1 MTVAFYFIIIFF
13 SNSDDSITKQL
24 RQTFMENLLGT
35 YRELERSFMENIY
48 ELQKAFGFQTLWKL
62 DDVISSLRRIASES
76 AFGTGRL
83 NGAVQLQNVLTR
95 VQRIKSKAKRCFT
108 RLKYSTNVQ
117 RWSFNNTKDKQVK
130 VFKYLELF
138 RTVEAK

>member
-1 MTVAFYFIIIFF
+1 
-13 SNSDDSITKQL
+13 
-24 RQTFMENLLGT
+24 
-35 YRELERSFMENIY
+35 MENIY

-62 DDVISSLRRIASES
+62 DDVIKSFRRIALES

-83 NGAVQLQNVLTR
+83 NGAFQLQNVLTR

-117 RWSFNNTKDKQVK
+117 RWSFNNTKDKQVGD
-130 VFKYLELF
+130 
-138 RTVEAK
+138 R